1 MRPLHRTAS
10 IIAGFYTLLQS
21 ILYSV
26 ITIYGCSVYTCLAAV
41 PFDAANPKN
50 KVSDLLYLAY
60 FKGSCRVPAGEVIFP
75 GESSAA
81 ERTYLVLIVYG
92 IASAIWIPTSTLL
105 VVASVSRVKG
115 KNGALMFYPWI
126 FNTLVMILMDLA
138 GGIWYATDILKT
150 MTVAD
155 FIKFIGSTVGPR
167 PADFDGISVI
177 PSCIMVGFFT
187 RGIILWI
194 INIILFGVV
203 IQASRDVKKT
213 FSTSEFIRGSAPRG
227 IQKQLEKEAE
237 SKIDEPIRWVRVR
250 DEVVLPRL
258 DTNLSNPPPTLPQN
272 PREHRTNQFSSPQ
285 SPIGEDAPS
294 PLVKRRASFRRTG
307 SSPVFDVLGAP
318 TGETFPFPQDPNRR
332 YVVNNPPAS
341 RFHEIE
347 AAEMSREERARDME
361 REREEARKRDRDM
374 AIAREIER
382 ERQDQEFQMQRARGD
397 CARRG
402 RRCIEWHQ
410 ALDPKYDK
418 TMRPRPEAPPKPEVP
433 PPDYNGA
440 PNEGR
445 SRWNPQNLSRGPS
458 NAADRGLPHF
468 AERKDRY

>member
-75 GESSAA
+75 GESTAA

-105 VVASVSRVKG
+105 VVA
-115 KNGALMFYPWI
+115 
-126 FNTLVMILMDLA
+126 
-138 GGIWYATDILKT
+138 
-150 MTVAD
+150 D
-155 FIKFIGSTVGPR
+155 FIKFVGSTVGPR

-382 ERQDQEFQMQRARGD
+382 ERQDQEFQMQRARAPTAPEEEGD
-397 CARRG
+397 
-402 RRCIEWHQ
+402 
-410 ALDPKYDK
+410 ALSGTRPWMYVKPSDLNLTPKYDK